1 LNDELD
7 RAMLSKRTNNED
19 EDFNSPT
26 TDKSDQ
32 SIKLRNKKQK
42 NVNKIDL
49 VDKSNKTSMSN

>member
-1 LNDELD
+1 
-7 RAMLSKRTNNED
+7 MLSKRTNNED